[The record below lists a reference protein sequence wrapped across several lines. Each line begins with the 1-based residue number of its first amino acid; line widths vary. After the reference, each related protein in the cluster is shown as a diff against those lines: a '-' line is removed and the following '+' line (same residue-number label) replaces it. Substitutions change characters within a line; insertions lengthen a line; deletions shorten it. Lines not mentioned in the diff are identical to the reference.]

1 LVTKGITFALGFL
14 GAKSIIASSM
24 TRLIGFVGKGSN
36 IGIMA
41 QKVIDFKLKNIL
53 TKSGLG
59 KYLDKIW
66 RGITY
71 IPRMIIKS
79 LAWVGKGIWGIV
91 KAIFK
96 LPGIIYKNFGKIM
109 KPITEF
115 GKSMLY
121 QMRDLPS
128 MIFRGIKTVLGSI
141 LRAITWLPRQI
152 AKIKPLAFIKDTWK
166 AMASLPGRIA
176 NFKIFSHLGK
186 LFSKGGPL
194 LSFLGPFKVLFSK
207 LSGWLAPLFDIFQ
220 TFFGKGEGDTE
231 AGAAGMTFGA
241 AGAGIGALLAPFTGG
256 LSILAG
262 YAIGSIVGHLVN
274 HFFPAVGKKIVE
286 WANVVGGWFKDAW
299 AWAEGV
305 GANVAQKWQTASD
318 WLGDKK
324 AQADQWMADKIEAWD
339 TWIASFRL
347 SWDSVG
353 PSIKAKF
360 RVIWDHTGGMI
371 LDSLEDWADD
381 LSTKLSKFFADLG
394 EILKQKWD
402 DFSFNPLTWFGGD
415 DEKKPKPEAKSNENM
430 LNDVQAKYGK
440 NLAMGQFDDFIWRP
454 GHGIARF
461 DKNDTITGS
470 KGGAG
475 DKELKVALREQIS
488 MLQVIAD
495 KLVPLDV
502 IAKSNE
508 DIKIEAQRNKTTLGK

>member
-1 LVTKGITFALGFL
+1 IAESIGVGVDDISKMIGYGAEGGADVDPALKLQKKANKTLKDIWFALTPDRLSNIFSLVTKGITFALGFL
-14 GAKSIIASSM
+14 GTKSLIASGM
-24 TRLIGFVGKGSN
+24 TKLIGFVGKGSN

-41 QKVIDFKLKNIL
+41 QKVIDFKLKHIL

-59 KYLDKIW
+59 NILYKIW

-96 LPGIIYKNFGKIM
+96 LPQVIYQNFGKIM

-115 GKSMLY
+115 GNSMLY

-128 MIFRGIKTVLGSI
+128 KIFRGIKTVLGSI

-166 AMASLPGRIA
+166 AIASLPGRIA
-176 NFKIFSHLGK
+176 NFKIFTHLGK

-256 LSILAG
+256 LSILA
-262 YAIGSIVGHLVN
+262 
-274 HFFPAVGKKIVE
+274 
-286 WANVVGGWFKDAW
+286 
-299 AWAEGV
+299 
-305 GANVAQKWQTASD
+305 
-318 WLGDKK
+318 
-324 AQADQWMADKIEAWD
+324 
-339 TWIASFRL
+339 
-347 SWDSVG
+347 
-353 PSIKAKF
+353 
-360 RVIWDHTGGMI
+360 
-371 LDSLEDWADD
+371 
-381 LSTKLSKFFADLG
+381 
-394 EILKQKWD
+394 
-402 DFSFNPLTWFGGD
+402 
-415 DEKKPKPEAKSNENM
+415 
-430 LNDVQAKYGK
+430 
-440 NLAMGQFDDFIWRP
+440 
-454 GHGIARF
+454 
-461 DKNDTITGS
+461 
-470 KGGAG
+470 
-475 DKELKVALREQIS
+475 
-488 MLQVIAD
+488 
-495 KLVPLDV
+495 
-502 IAKSNE
+502 
-508 DIKIEAQRNKTTLGK
+508 